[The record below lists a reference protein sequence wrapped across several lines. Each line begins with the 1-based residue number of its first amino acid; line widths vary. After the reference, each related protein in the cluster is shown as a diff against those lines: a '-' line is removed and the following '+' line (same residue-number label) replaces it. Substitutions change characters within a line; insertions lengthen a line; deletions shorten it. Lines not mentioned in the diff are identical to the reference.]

1 MVIGNGIQFRNLASN
16 SLKRM
21 QEADL
26 FTRRFGS
33 FSKTDY
39 EVLMFTIFLDSLPTP
54 LRDYDISIALGI
66 TESKVRN
73 LRIKSQLMY
82 PRNLDWT
89 KELAKSIEHG
99 YYDRVTDQITVTFE
113 DPSIQNL
120 IKNKIEEIFR

>member
-54 LRDYDISIALGI
+54 LRDYDI
-66 TESKVRN
+66 
-73 LRIKSQLMY
+73 RISL
-82 PRNLDWT
+82 
-89 KELAKSIEHG
+89 
-99 YYDRVTDQITVTFE
+99 
-113 DPSIQNL
+113 
-120 IKNKIEEIFR
+120 